1 MPEKIIEGKSYKDM
15 YWLVSTVFHYEWWYS
30 ILYLI
35 ALVLLGFHLQHGF
48 ASAFRTLGLEH
59 KKYNGLIQS
68 LGNLISILVPLGFA
82 TMPVYFWF
90 FHTV

>member
-1 MPEKIIEGKSYKDM
+1 M
-15 YWLVSTVFHYEWWYS
+15 YGLVARIFHDEWWYS
-30 ILYLI
+30 VLYLL

-48 ASAFRTLGLEH
+48 ASAFRTLGLDH
-59 KKYNGLIQS
+59 KKYNSIIEGI
-68 LGNLISILVPLGFA
+68 GNLISIILPLGFA